1 MKETF
6 AVWDASDYIETP
18 EDEKLHLEVYAEE
31 DPGDGSMIRAAL
43 RDIAQAQNITRLANE
58 AGLTRRSVYK
68 ALSAEGNPS
77 MATLLKIAKAL
88 GLRLRL
94 ERADEE
100 VVGGGQG
107 GA

>member
-1 MKETF
+1 
-6 AVWDASDYIETP
+6 
-18 EDEKLHLEVYAEE
+18 
-31 DPGDGSMIRAAL
+31 MIRAAL

-94 ERADEE
+94 ERAGEAL
-100 VVGGGQG
+100 VGGGQG
-107 GA
+107 EA